1 MTKYLFYLSFNMTGR
16 TASFYFSTATAIDLD
31 NLPLSVHVVLSEC
44 PDQLE
49 TINKK
54 FHSINTS

>member
-1 MTKYLFYLSFNMTGR
+1 MTGR

-31 NLPLSVHVVLSEC
+31 NLPLSVHVVLSVC